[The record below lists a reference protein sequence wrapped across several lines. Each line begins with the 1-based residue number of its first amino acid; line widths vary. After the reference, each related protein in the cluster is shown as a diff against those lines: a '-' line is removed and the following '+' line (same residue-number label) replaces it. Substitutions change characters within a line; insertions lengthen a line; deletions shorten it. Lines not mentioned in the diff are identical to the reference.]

1 MQINSFHR
9 FKIES
14 ILEKKN
20 TVEQDT
26 ESKSGIEYKK
36 NIGYI
41 KSDTGKTSSIAY
53 KMSIGEALAAIDDM
67 AGNISS
73 KNPDILKDVLDKK
86 YALADS
92 LKPDLASHLKML
104 TGLNSI
110 AIYLES
116 KSPKSES
123 NDRVISSYT
132 AGVKEI
138 EGKLKSSE
146 ITKEA
151 ADKEKADLKKAAQK
165 DLDEGKEIY
174 YNQIKQALPYYKEA
188 VVAFTKSAENEILNI
203 DKEEAKSDDLK
214 SEENYTNW
222 LSEVTKFTESI
233 LYGTKK

>member
-14 ILEKKN
+14 ILEKKGK
-20 TVEQDT
+20 VEQDA

-41 KSDTGKTSSIAY
+41 KSDTGKTSSVAY

-67 AGNISS
+67 AGNIAS

-104 TGLNSI
+104 IGLNSI
-110 AIYLES
+110 AVYLEN
-116 KSPKSES
+116 KLPKNES
-123 NDRVISSYT
+123 NNRVISSYT
-132 AGVKEI
+132 SGLKEI
-138 EGKLKSSE
+138 EDKLKSGD

-151 ADKEKADLKKAAQK
+151 ADSEKADLKKEAQK
-165 DLDEGKEIY
+165 DLDEGKEVY

-188 VVAFTKSAENEILNI
+188 VIAFTKSAENEITNI

-214 SEENYTNW
+214 SEDNYTDW
-222 LSEVTKFTESI
+222 LSEVTKFAESI